1 MTKIIWTSFC
11 PVTWPKLNVH
21 STVNFWGGGEFHSW
35 LYLKRA
41 STCRPFQTLLEPY
54 LLCVFVQIQ
63 AFAGRISSGEN
74 YRNMVNH
81 RLKLLNWLDP
91 MQTSTVN
98 GDSSF
103 HKADLFARPTMNALR
118 AGWAGQGGV
127 RIVNCFN
134 RNQTGFPQLTYSML
148 GMFISSFLLFIPK
161 WTLSKS

>member
-1 MTKIIWTSFC
+1 M
-11 PVTWPKLNVH
+11 
-21 STVNFWGGGEFHSW
+21 
-35 LYLKRA
+35 
-41 STCRPFQTLLEPY
+41 CRPFQTLLEPY

-91 MQTSTVN
+91 MRTSTVN

-103 HKADLFARPTMNALR
+103 HKADLFARLTMNALR
-118 AGWAGQGGV
+118 AGWAGLGGV

-161 WTLSKS
+161 